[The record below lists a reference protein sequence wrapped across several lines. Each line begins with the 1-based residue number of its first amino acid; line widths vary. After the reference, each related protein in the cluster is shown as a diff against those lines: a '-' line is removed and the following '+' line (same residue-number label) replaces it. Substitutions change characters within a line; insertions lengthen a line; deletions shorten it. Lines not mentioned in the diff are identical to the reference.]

1 MRPIKFKAQRVSDG
15 EWVEGSYIRLVV
27 YGVMKHF
34 ILPANG
40 LMFDDVLLK
49 DILIEIDPNTLC
61 QFTGLVDID
70 RVEVYEHDI
79 IMTEICLMV
88 VVYVA
93 TSASFGAVPLKQFNE
108 LSDKSNISTD
118 DMYWFDND
126 IVDLG
131 LYGNIHD
138 KTGER

>member
-1 MRPIKFKAQRVSDG
+1 MREIKFKAKRVSDG
-15 EWVEGSYIRLVV
+15 EWVEGYYYVSSER
-27 YGVMKHF
+27 HF
-34 ILPANG
+34 IKHPKSNTA
-40 LMFDDVLLK
+40 D
-49 DILIEIDPNTLC
+49 EIDPNTLC

-93 TSASFGAVPLKQFNE
+93 TSDSFGAVPLKQFNE

-126 IVDLG
+126 IVDFG

-138 KTGER
+138 KIFTTNKIMQS

>member
-1 MRPIKFKAQRVSDG
+1 MREIKFKAKLSHSKQWVIGNLVIAQNGQPYIIPSEVFEPDGHHLKIDSD
-15 EWVEGSYIRLVV
+15 EPYWVDKETIS
-27 YGVMKHF
+27 
-34 ILPANG
+34 
-40 LMFDDVLLK
+40 
-49 DILIEIDPNTLC
+49 
-61 QFTGLVDID
+61 QFTGLTDKNG
-70 RVEVYEHDI
+70 VEVYEHNI

-126 IVDLG
+126 IVDFG

-138 KTGER
+138 K